1 MPSGF
6 CPHNRAVD
14 EMGNCFEQKF
24 AQFWTATSVICWLFS
39 LGAPGTRSKRCVSY
53 ILIHQ
58 GLPHFIWKNVLVVY
72 VRVDPVSFYIFN
84 MQPTRWWSVNNSVS
98 LLTGASNTDLNKSWN
113 YPKINHWPLNQRV
126 FVPGVLEQI
135 CVGKGVHDAKCF
147 VAARIFRC
155 HLSFLRHIDRSH
167 LFAHQR
173 RVHWRLH
180 KWWWILSFH
189 HSQGITGFLLLR
201 LLRSWVGS
209 HTCMKHRERSIN
221 FSLTMHKLPP
231 NEIHSSTQPVR
242 LGFASI
248 AIFDVSD
255 LPPSFNCTM

>member
-24 AQFWTATSVICWLFS
+24 APFWTATSVICWLFS

-84 MQPTRWWSVNNSVS
+84 MQPTRWRSVNNSVS

-126 FVPGVLEQI
+126 FVPGVLWANM
-135 CVGKGVHDAKCF
+135 CWK
-147 VAARIFRC
+147 RC
-155 HLSFLRHIDRSH
+155 SWCKMLCCSKNIPLPFKFSSPY
-167 LFAHQR
+167 
-173 RVHWRLH
+173 WP
-180 KWWWILSFH
+180 
-189 HSQGITGFLLLR
+189 ITPFCTPA
-201 LLRSWVGS
+201 S
-209 HTCMKHRERSIN
+209 C
-221 FSLTMHKLPP
+221 SLTSPQMMVD
-231 NEIHSSTQPVR
+231 S
-242 LGFASI
+242 
-248 AIFDVSD
+248 
-255 LPPSFNCTM
+255 